1 VCARAITVHDLRG
14 LARGGLEARVTHD
27 VMRVPVRQ
35 VHARRIAVT
44 HRQHRARGSC
54 QEKVK
59 GSGHCGPL
67 YTDSRC
73 KKSLSTKV
81 SNTSSLR
88 SAHLRVHEGVRESF
102 QAPPGRQS
110 SAEGPLRSWPHAQ
123 LTATS
128 VPMDTSLLDSTMA
141 ALTLRAG
148 HSAANTGRQR

>member
-1 VCARAITVHDLRG
+1 MTSCVSPYDRFTLVVLLSLTVSTGHGVAAKRRLKVQVIV
-14 LARGGLEARVTHD
+14 EHCTH
-27 VMRVPVRQ
+27 
-35 VHARRIAVT
+35 
-44 HRQHRARGSC
+44 
-54 QEKVK
+54 
-59 GSGHCGPL
+59 
-67 YTDSRC
+67 SRC

-81 SNTSSLR
+81 STTSSLR

-148 HSAANTGRQR
+148 HSAATHTGMQR